1 MVILLLTVFLV
12 GYISIA
18 LESGIGI
25 NKAATA
31 LITGVICWTVYIS
44 WSEEKHY
51 VAEQL
56 TGHLGELSGILFFL
70 LGAMTIVEL
79 IDVHDGFNLI
89 TDRINQTNKRKLIWI
104 ISFITFFL
112 SALLDNLTTTIV
124 MISLI
129 RKLISERRE
138 RLFFA
143 GLIIIAANAGG
154 VWSPIGDITTTMLWI
169 GGQITAVNIVIN
181 LIVPAIVCL
190 MIPLLIVTLGLKGD
204 VTRPKMENSTGK
216 IVELPKSQQKIVF
229 LSGVLILV
237 LVPVFKTVTHLPPYM
252 GILIGLGI
260 LWVITEIMHGKKA
273 EPEKHQ
279 LSVSQALRKV
289 DSPSILFFLGIL
301 LSIAALQSAGILA
314 TVAEWVSAKT
324 GTENIIAIAFGL
336 LSSVVDNVPLVAAAQ
351 GMYSLEQYP
360 TDHNLWIF
368 LAYTTG
374 TGGSALII
382 GSAAGIAAMG
392 MERIDFFWYLKK
404 ISLIALAGYLAGAI
418 VYMLQDE
425 LLH

>member
-1 MVILLLTVFLV
+1 MVILLLIVFLV

-31 LITGVICWTVYIS
+31 LITGVICWTVYIG
-44 WSEEKHY
+44 WSEDKHL

-154 VWSPIGDITTTMLWI
+154 CM
-169 GGQITAVNIVIN
+169 
-181 LIVPAIVCL
+181 
-190 MIPLLIVTLGLKGD
+190 VTHWRYNHYDALD
-204 VTRPKMENSTGK
+204 RRADYYIQHHHQPV
-216 IVELPKSQQKIVF
+216 
-229 LSGVLILV
+229 LSGRR
-237 LVPVFKTVTHLPPYM
+237 LPGDTPAYRD
-252 GILIGLGI
+252 IWI
-260 LWVITEIMHGKKA
+260 E
-273 EPEKHQ
+273 
-279 LSVSQALRKV
+279 RRC
-289 DSPSILFFLGIL
+289 D
-301 LSIAALQSAGILA
+301 
-314 TVAEWVSAKT
+314 
-324 GTENIIAIAFGL
+324 
-336 LSSVVDNVPLVAAAQ
+336 AAQ
-351 GMYSLEQYP
+351 NGQRHHE
-360 TDHNLWIF
+360 
-368 LAYTTG
+368 
-374 TGGSALII
+374 
-382 GSAAGIAAMG
+382 
-392 MERIDFFWYLKK
+392 KC
-404 ISLIALAGYLAGAI
+404 
-418 VYMLQDE
+418 
-425 LLH
+425 